1 MAIVLIRAVRT
12 KKNANY
18 GVQLFLKR
26 PFRLGCFVFFF
37 RNSWCSQVE
46 WYSVMF
52 SRENPFCYFI
62 NHETA
67 SFLIICFCSSVSYF
81 IPFFFFLLFSLF
93 FLLSFFFI
101 NYDKVFFFSFHLLLF
116 FVLVFPCVSNA
127 ARRCQQRSSTGRSTP
142 PLPLP
147 QKVLLNRG
155 WSIRVSGKLFTYPS
169 SKPPL
174 TLTSHL
180 GQNVGLREGLGR
192 QFPKKINWSDD
203 SNAVSL
209 WTLMST
215 YTSSKNATML
225 SAWKAVLY
233 QMGK

>member
-26 PFRLGCFVFFF
+26 PFRLGCLVLFFF

-93 FLLSFFFI
+93 FPLSFFFI
-101 NYDKVFFFSFHLLLF
+101 NYDKLFFFSFHLLLYSF
-116 FVLVFPCVSNA
+116 FLVFRTRHGVVNKDLVRDEALRFCL
-127 ARRCQQRSSTGRSTP
+127 TP
-142 PLPLP
+142 P
-147 QKVLLNRG
+147 
-155 WSIRVSGKLFTYPS
+155 
-169 SKPPL
+169 PPPP
-174 TLTSHL
+174 
-180 GQNVGLREGLGR
+180 
-192 QFPKKINWSDD
+192 PKSV
-203 SNAVSL
+203 A
-209 WTLMST
+209 
-215 YTSSKNATML
+215 
-225 SAWKAVLY
+225 
-233 QMGK
+233 

>member
-1 MAIVLIRAVRT
+1 M
-12 KKNANY
+12 K
-18 GVQLFLKR
+18 QR
-26 PFRLGCFVFFF
+26 PFLSSAFVH
-37 RNSWCSQVE
+37 RSPV
-46 WYSVMF
+46 
-52 SRENPFCYFI
+52 
-62 NHETA
+62 
-67 SFLIICFCSSVSYF
+67 SFHS
-81 IPFFFFLLFSLF
+81 FFFLLFSLF

-101 NYDKVFFFSFHLLLF
+101 NYDKVIFFSFHLLLF
-116 FVLVFPCVSNA
+116 FVLLFPCVSNA

-142 PLPLP
+142 LVLNPSPSP

-155 WSIRVSGKLFTYPS
+155 WSIRGPGKLFTYPS

-180 GQNVGLREGLGR
+180 GQNVGLKEGLGR

-215 YTSSKNATML
+215 YTSSKNATMP

-233 QMGK
+233 QMRK

>member
-26 PFRLGCFVFFF
+26 PSRLGCFVLVFF
-37 RNSWCSQVE
+37 RNSWCFQVQ

-52 SRENPFCYFI
+52 SRENRFCFFI

-81 IPFFFFLLFSLF
+81 IPFFFFSPFFALLPPLVLFHKLWQTVFLF
-93 FLLSFFFI
+93 FS
-101 NYDKVFFFSFHLLLF
+101 SA

-142 PLPLP
+142 L
-147 QKVLLNRG
+147 LLN
-155 WSIRVSGKLFTYPS
+155 PS
-169 SKPPL
+169 PSPKKCCLTEDDQLGFLGNCLPTPPL
-174 TLTSHL
+174 SH
-180 GQNVGLREGLGR
+180 R
-192 QFPKKINWSDD
+192 
-203 SNAVSL
+203 
-209 WTLMST
+209 
-215 YTSSKNATML
+215 
-225 SAWKAVLY
+225 
-233 QMGK
+233 

>member
-18 GVQLFLKR
+18 EVQLFLKR
-26 PFRLGCFVFFF
+26 PFRLGCFVLFFF

-101 NYDKVFFFSFHLLLF
+101 NYDKVIFFSFHLLLF
-116 FVLVFPCVSNA
+116 FVLVFPRVSNA
-127 ARRCQQRSSTGRSTP
+127 ARRCQQRSSAGRSTP
-142 PLPLP
+142 L
-147 QKVLLNRG
+147 LLN
-155 WSIRVSGKLFTYPS
+155 PS
-169 SKPPL
+169 PSPKKCCLTEDDQLGFLGNCLPTPPL
-174 TLTSHL
+174 SH
-180 GQNVGLREGLGR
+180 R
-192 QFPKKINWSDD
+192 
-203 SNAVSL
+203 
-209 WTLMST
+209 
-215 YTSSKNATML
+215 
-225 SAWKAVLY
+225 
-233 QMGK
+233 

>member
-26 PFRLGCFVFFF
+26 PFRLGCFVLLLFFFF
-37 RNSWCSQVE
+37 RNSWCSQVQ

-93 FLLSFFFI
+93 FPLSFFFI
-101 NYDKVFFFSFHLLLF
+101 NYDKLFFFSFHLLLF
-116 FVLVFPCVSNA
+116 SFFLVFRTRHGVVNKDLVRDEALRFCL
-127 ARRCQQRSSTGRSTP
+127 TP
-142 PLPLP
+142 P
-147 QKVLLNRG
+147 
-155 WSIRVSGKLFTYPS
+155 
-169 SKPPL
+169 PP
-174 TLTSHL
+174 
-180 GQNVGLREGLGR
+180 
-192 QFPKKINWSDD
+192 PKSV
-203 SNAVSL
+203 A
-209 WTLMST
+209 
-215 YTSSKNATML
+215 
-225 SAWKAVLY
+225 
-233 QMGK
+233 

>member
-1 MAIVLIRAVRT
+1 MFARRKTQITESNCSWRDLFGLDVLC
-12 KKNANY
+12 
-18 GVQLFLKR
+18 
-26 PFRLGCFVFFF
+26 CFFFF
-37 RNSWCSQVE
+37 RNSWCSQIQ
-46 WYSVMF
+46 WYSVRL
-52 SRENPFCYFI
+52 SREN
-62 NHETA
+62 ETA

-81 IPFFFFLLFSLF
+81 IPFFFFSPFFALLPPFLF
-93 FLLSFFFI
+93 FHKLWQS
-101 NYDKVFFFSFHLLLF
+101 VFLFFSSA

-127 ARRCQQRSSTGRSTP
+127 ARRCQQRPSAGRSTP
-142 PLPLP
+142 LVLNPSSSP

-155 WSIRVSGKLFTYPS
+155 WSIRVSGKLPTYPS

-180 GQNVGLREGLGR
+180 GQNVGLREGLDR
-192 QFPKKINWSDD
+192 QFPKKINSSDD

-215 YTSSKNATML
+215 YTSSKNVTTL

>member
-26 PFRLGCFVFFF
+26 PFRLGCFVLFFF

-81 IPFFFFLLFSLF
+81 ISFFFFLLFSLF

-116 FVLVFPCVSNA
+116 SFFLVFRTRHGVVNKDLVRDEALRLCL
-127 ARRCQQRSSTGRSTP
+127 TP
-142 PLPLP
+142 P
-147 QKVLLNRG
+147 
-155 WSIRVSGKLFTYPS
+155 
-169 SKPPL
+169 PP
-174 TLTSHL
+174 
-180 GQNVGLREGLGR
+180 
-192 QFPKKINWSDD
+192 PKSV
-203 SNAVSL
+203 A
-209 WTLMST
+209 
-215 YTSSKNATML
+215 
-225 SAWKAVLY
+225 
-233 QMGK
+233 

>member
-1 MAIVLIRAVRT
+1 MFARRKTQITEFNCSWIDLFGLDVL
-12 KKNANY
+12 
-18 GVQLFLKR
+18 
-26 PFRLGCFVFFF
+26 CWFFF
-37 RNSWCSQVE
+37 RNSWCSQVK

-52 SRENPFCYFI
+52 SKENPFCYFI

-81 IPFFFFLLFSLF
+81 IPFF
-93 FLLSFFFI
+93 
-101 NYDKVFFFSFHLLLF
+101 
-116 FVLVFPCVSNA
+116 SNA

-142 PLPLP
+142 LVLNPSPSP

-155 WSIRVSGKLFTYPS
+155 WSIRVSGKLPTYPS

>member
-1 MAIVLIRAVRT
+1 MAIVLIWDVRT

-26 PFRLGCFVFFF
+26 PFRLGCFVLFFF
-37 RNSWCSQVE
+37 RNSWCSQVQ

-52 SRENPFCYFI
+52 SRGSPFCYFI

-116 FVLVFPCVSNA
+116 SFFLVFRTRHGVVNKDLVRDEALRLCL
-127 ARRCQQRSSTGRSTP
+127 TP
-142 PLPLP
+142 P
-147 QKVLLNRG
+147 
-155 WSIRVSGKLFTYPS
+155 
-169 SKPPL
+169 PP
-174 TLTSHL
+174 
-180 GQNVGLREGLGR
+180 
-192 QFPKKINWSDD
+192 PKSV
-203 SNAVSL
+203 A
-209 WTLMST
+209 
-215 YTSSKNATML
+215 
-225 SAWKAVLY
+225 
-233 QMGK
+233 